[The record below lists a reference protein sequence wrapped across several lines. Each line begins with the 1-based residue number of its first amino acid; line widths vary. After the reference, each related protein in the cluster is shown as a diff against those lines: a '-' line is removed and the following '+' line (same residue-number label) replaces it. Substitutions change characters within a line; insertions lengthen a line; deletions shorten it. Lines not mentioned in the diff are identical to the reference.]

1 MKLNKKKHDLAIIYE
16 DDHLIAINKPP
27 RMAAVPADN
36 YPLHLTALGALQRQL
51 ENTDCK
57 PYPLHRLDLDTSGA
71 MLFGKYEKDRKIL
84 ENIFHHPDTHKK
96 YIALV
101 KGVPHGKTIM
111 KKLPSRQTGEEIYS
125 RTDYKLMRTFRILG
139 GPLLALVEAE
149 IATGRKHQIRLHFA
163 SIGHPIVLDSRYGD
177 IDFNRKFRI
186 RYHLSRQALHAA
198 YLGIFHPIFKKHV
211 VIEAPLAPDLKSII
225 KKLTN

>member
-1 MKLNKKKHDLAIIYE
+1 MKQSRKNKLLQIIYE
-16 DDHLIAINKPP
+16 DDYLIAINKPP
-27 RMAAVPADN
+27 RMASVPADN
-36 YPLHLTALGALQRQL
+36 YPLHQTALGVLQRQL
-51 ENTDCK
+51 ENTDAT

-71 MLFGKYEKDRKIL
+71 MLFGKHEKDRRIL

-111 KKLPSRQTGEEIYS
+111 KKLPSRTTGEEVYS
-125 RTDYKLMRTFRILG
+125 RTDYKIMRTFRILG
-139 GPLLALVEAE
+139 GPLLAQVEAE

-163 SIGHPIVLDSRYGD
+163 SVGHPIILDSRYGD

-198 YLGIFHPIFKKHV
+198 SLGIFHPILKKHV

-225 KKLTN
+225 KKLTY